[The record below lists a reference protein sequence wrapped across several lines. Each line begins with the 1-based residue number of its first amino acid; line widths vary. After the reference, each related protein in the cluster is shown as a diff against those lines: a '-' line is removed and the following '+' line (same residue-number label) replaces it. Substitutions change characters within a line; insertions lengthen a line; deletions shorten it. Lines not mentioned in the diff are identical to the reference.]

1 MKENFR
7 PYLFCYMTGL
17 YWFSQYSYVP
27 ILSPYAQ
34 SLGASYKLLGII
46 LGSYGLMQM
55 LIRLPLGI
63 WSDTLKKRKVFII
76 AGIIISIISSFG
88 MWYFQNLPAL
98 FFFRALSGV
107 SAATWVAFTVLFSS
121 YFIGQQAP
129 KALGILNAF
138 NYIGQMTAMF
148 LGGLVAQSF
157 GPEYAFA
164 LGAIGGVGS
173 LILSFGV
180 VEKVVDSSV
189 APIRLKVLLE
199 TIRDRNLL
207 IVSSLA
213 VLSQILAYATVLG
226 FTPLAAKAI
235 GANNL
240 ELGILT
246 ALATLPAIFA
256 APLSGTVLN
265 QRLGERN
272 TVVIGFVLTALYCL
286 SIPYI
291 QHIELL
297 YLSQFIG
304 GFGRGLSFSL
314 LMGLSIK
321 NISFE
326 KRATAMGFFQAV
338 YGLGMFL
345 GPVLVGFFGDSV
357 GLDNSFLAIGG
368 IGALAALISGLYIKS
383 KPTVGIN

>member
-7 PYLFCYMTGL
+7 TLLFCFMTAL

-27 ILSPYAQ
+27 ILSPYAE
-34 SLGASYKLLGII
+34 SLGAPYWLLGMI

-55 LIRLPLGI
+55 IIRLPLGV
-63 WSDTLKKRKVFII
+63 WSDTLRKRKVFII

-88 MWYFQNLPAL
+88 MWYFANLPAL
-98 FFFRALSGV
+98 FIFRALSGV

-121 YFIGQQAP
+121 YYVGQQAP
-129 KALGILNAF
+129 KAMGILNAV
-138 NYIGQMTAMF
+138 NYTGQMIAMF

-157 GPEYAFA
+157 GSEYAFA
-164 LGAIGGVGS
+164 LGSIGGIGA
-173 LILSFGV
+173 LILSFGI
-180 VEKVVDSSV
+180 VEKVVDDSV

-207 IVSSLA
+207 IVSFLA
-213 VLSQILAYATVLG
+213 VLSQILTYATVLG

-235 GANNL
+235 GANSF

-246 ALATLPAIFA
+246 ALATLPAVFA
-256 APLSGTVLN
+256 SPLSGTVFTEWF
-265 QRLGERN
+265 GERN
-272 TVVIGFVLTALYCL
+272 TVVIGFAMFALYCL

-291 QHIELL
+291 KNIELF

-321 NISFE
+321 NIPFD

-345 GPVLVGFFGDSV
+345 GPVLVGLFGAGI
-357 GLDNSFLAIGG
+357 GLSFSFLAIGA
-368 IGALAALISGLYIKS
+368 IGVLAALISRFYIQ
-383 KPTVGIN
+383 PANE

>member
-7 PYLFCYMTGL
+7 PYLFCMMTGL
-17 YWFSQYSYVP
+17 YWFSQYTYVP
-27 ILSPYAQ
+27 ILSPYAE
-34 SLGASYKLLGII
+34 SLGSSYMLLGLI

-63 WSDTLKKRKVFII
+63 WSDTLRKRKVFII
-76 AGIIISIISSFG
+76 AGILVSILSSFG
-88 MWYFQNLPAL
+88 MWHFKNLPAL

-121 YFIGQQAP
+121 YFIGQHAP
-129 KALGILNAF
+129 KSIGILNAV
-138 NYIGQMTAMF
+138 NYTGQMIAMA

-180 VEKVVDSSV
+180 VEKVVESS
-189 APIRLKVLLE
+189 AEPIRFKVLLE
-199 TIRDRNLL
+199 TIKDRNLI

-213 VLSQILAYATVLG
+213 VLSQILTYATVLG

-235 GANNL
+235 GANSF

-256 APLSGTVLN
+256 APLSGTVFTE
-265 QRLGERN
+265 RFGERT
-272 TVVIGFVLTALYCL
+272 TVVIGFILTALYCL

-291 QHIELL
+291 KHVEIF

-345 GPVLVGFFGDSV
+345 GPVLVGFFGESI
-357 GLDNSFLAIGG
+357 GLDYSFLAIGG
-368 IGALAALISGLYIKS
+368 IGVLAALISGLYIKS
-383 KPTVGIN
+383 KPAVEMD

>member
-1 MKENFR
+1 M
-7 PYLFCYMTGL
+7 L
-17 YWFSQYSYVP
+17 
-27 ILSPYAQ
+27 I
-34 SLGASYKLLGII
+34 GIV

-63 WSDTLKKRKVFII
+63 WSDSLRRRKVFII
-76 AGIIISIISSFG
+76 GGILVSILSSLG
-88 MWYFQNLPAL
+88 MWYFKNLSAL
-98 FFFRALSGV
+98 LFFRALSGV

-121 YFIGQQAP
+121 YFMGHQAP
-129 KALGILNAF
+129 KSIGILNAF
-138 NYIGQMTAMF
+138 NYTGQMIAMA
-148 LGGLVAQSF
+148 LGGVVAQSF
-157 GPEYAFA
+157 GLEYAFT

-180 VEKVVDSSV
+180 VEKVVESS
-189 APIRLKVLLE
+189 ATPIRFKVLIE

-213 VLSQILAYATVLG
+213 VLSQILMYGTVLG

-235 GANNL
+235 GATSL

-256 APLSGTVLN
+256 SPIGGTVLAE
-265 QRLGERN
+265 RFGERN
-272 TVVIGFVLTALYCL
+272 TVVMGFILTALYCL

-291 QHIELL
+291 KHLEIF
-297 YLSQFIG
+297 YLSQFMG

-345 GPVLVGFFGDSV
+345 GPVLVGLFGESI
-357 GLDNSFLAIGG
+357 GLNHSFLAIGG

-383 KPTVGIN
+383 KPAAGVN